1 MKLLYAGILVLILL
15 TAGCTQTSLTGQAVK
30 QSNINSSLNTT
41 NNKETILVTTSTYIP
56 TTTTVS
62 TTSTTLRKN
71 CRELNGYICNEE
83 EGCAFPWLDSSESYC
98 CPIECG
104 KCPADTNCD
113 DGNSCTKDECNKD
126 TAFQCKN
133 TQMKPCINNAICEQ
147 GELLPVIWNA
157 PQNCEDV
164 CGSWFAKDT
173 NCNGIG
179 GGGSG
184 TSELN
189 LDCPTTC
196 EDGDE
201 YTFDFYNYESQK
213 CEHINCPR
221 TCEDIGYYSENNIP
235 PNSNCTVIP
244 MKHKCYTCT

>member
-157 PQNCEDV
+157 P
-164 CGSWFAKDT
+164 
-173 NCNGIG
+173 
-179 GGGSG
+179 
-184 TSELN
+184 
-189 LDCPTTC
+189 
-196 EDGDE
+196 
-201 YTFDFYNYESQK
+201 
-213 CEHINCPR
+213 
-221 TCEDIGYYSENNIP
+221 
-235 PNSNCTVIP
+235 
-244 MKHKCYTCT
+244 